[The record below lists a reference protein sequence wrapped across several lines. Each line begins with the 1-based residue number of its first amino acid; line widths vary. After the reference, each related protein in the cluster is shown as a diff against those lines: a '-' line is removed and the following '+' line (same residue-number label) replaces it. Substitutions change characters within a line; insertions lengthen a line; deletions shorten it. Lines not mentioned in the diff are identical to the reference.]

1 MKNFVA
7 PIMTVF
13 AVMISIMSFGQELP
27 EVIPPSPTVANL
39 MQFEE
44 VPVSYYTGQPN
55 ISIPI
60 YSKGLTGDLSMGI
73 SLSYNTQGVQINNR
87 SGWTGTSWS
96 LMAGGTI
103 SRTVR
108 GEPDEIT
115 KSTSTTNKTGIYH
128 LNDYWSYNSL
138 SGAQK
143 TEFNFLVVGESG
155 NKYDNKPDLYQFN
168 FMGYSGRFVILKEG
182 SNLVPKYISRTS
194 NFEIDITHDSNYV
207 ISAFKVTDA
216 KGYQY
221 TFDVVE
227 TSTSTPF
234 TGTKVQ
240 GNLSTFNVSA
250 AASSYNANS
259 AWHLSKIETSKG
271 NDLATITY
279 QNVIEN
285 YTASTSRTSNT
296 IINFGAGYN
305 DLVNNSYNK
314 GILEPAESVS
324 YQSISSTTKKIN
336 EITFTR
342 DNIKVKFDLDLTY
355 THPETNGRTLKSI
368 TIKKGSTV
376 NKTFNLNY
384 EETSDTSL
392 NPLVFKRVWLTKVT
406 ETAGGINQDY
416 NLVYNNKQDLPGF
429 NKDDVRGDSWGY
441 YSGIDVGQTSCDN
454 ISYSESIVTTGLLK
468 SIEYPTGG
476 VKEFVFEHNSYSYYQ
491 DQLIGYDD
499 YMQNPRNILVQTDS
513 TNNFVY
519 NHNGNSAPTVT
530 IETFTLDFDQD
541 IYVSSDVTANP
552 SQYLSD
558 HIIKIYNGSYEAYVD
573 LDQNCVK
580 VSNVPAGTYTMALA
594 PYINLNANTYQISG
608 DFEVV
613 YSDQSQNV
621 EQAMIGGG
629 VRIKEILFK
638 NAIDSQLND
647 KKIKFEYLDES
658 NSSLSSGVV
667 DAKAD
672 RLVRTYQKNTSRH
685 VFGNIE
691 NICHSLLPQTIQYEV
706 IEKGVN
712 VELSQGSYVG
722 YRHVKV
728 YEENNGSTT
737 YSYTSPYDYP
747 SVTATFDFEQ
757 PKPKENLDYK
767 RGLLLEQKTYNQS
780 GDPLKEISYLDS
792 NGDPNYEFQEDFLFT
807 DRSVFR
813 PNCNLLQYFTDWT
826 FYNNGTIQNHPPAE
840 GGGFCQVPNQA
851 QQPCG
856 AFPVIGTDFKS
867 GWAKL
872 KGTTTKEYFYNGGT
886 TVKESRQE
894 FLYNSLNYQISQ
906 QDTYYDKSG
915 VEEHL
920 QTKYF
925 YPVGTNLNSNTTTIK
940 NKLIALN
947 KVNEVLETQTF
958 RNGTKVSETHTIY
971 HEFHTNVVLPKEVKV
986 GKGTI
991 TPEKRIEFHKYDTYD
1006 NPLEVS
1012 KVDGAHISYIYG
1024 FNKSL
1029 PVAKVTNATYA
1040 NIEVILGTNFTLAD
1054 NLSAANE
1061 TSLRNGLPDALISV
1075 YRYDPIL
1082 GITSTVDEKGYE
1094 MTYEYDPFNRLKRV
1108 KDADGNILSEN
1119 AYFYQ
1124 NQY

>member
-7 PIMTVF
+7 SVFKASIVLMT
-13 AVMISIMSFGQELP
+13 ISMYGQELP

-60 YSKGLTGDLSMGI
+60 YSKALTGGLAMNI
-73 SLSYNTQGVQINNR
+73 ALSYNTQGVQINNR

-108 GEPDEIT
+108 GEPDEIIN
-115 KSTSTTNKTGIYH
+115 STTNKTGIYH
-128 LNDYWSYNSL
+128 LNDYWNYNSL
-138 SGAQK
+138 NGDQK
-143 TEFNFLVVGESG
+143 QEFNFLVIGESG

-168 FMGYSGRFVILKEG
+168 FMGYSGRFVLLKQG
-182 SNLVPKYISRTS
+182 VNLVPKFISKS
-194 NFEIDITHDSNYV
+194 SKFELDITHDSNYV
-207 ISAFKVTDA
+207 ISAFKVTDT

-227 TSTSTPF
+227 TSVTTPF
-234 TGTKVQ
+234 TGVKAQ
-240 GNLSTFNVSA
+240 GNSSTFNVSA

-259 AWHLSKIETSKG
+259 AWHLSKIETSNG
-271 NDLATITY
+271 NDLVTITY
-279 QNVIEN
+279 QDVVEN
-285 YTASTSRTSNT
+285 YTASTSKTLNT

-305 DLVNNSYNK
+305 NLVNNSYNQ

-324 YQSISSTTKKIN
+324 YQSINSTTKKIN

-342 DNIKVKFDLDLTY
+342 DNIKVKFDVDLSY
-355 THPETNGRTLKSI
+355 THPETDGRTLKSI

-376 NKTFNLNY
+376 NKTFNLSY

-392 NPLVFKRVWLTKVT
+392 SPLVFKRVWLTKIT
-406 ETAGGINQDY
+406 ETAGSINQDY
-416 NLVYNNKQDLPGF
+416 NLIYNNKQGLPGF

-441 YSGIDVGQTSCDN
+441 YSGIDLGQISC
-454 ISYSESIVTTGLLK
+454 SSTTFSEDIVRTGLLK

-491 DQLIGYDD
+491 DQTVPYAD
-499 YMQNPRNILVQTDS
+499 YIQNPRNVSVQNDI

-519 NHNGNSAPTVT
+519 NHDGNSAPTVT
-530 IETFTLDFDQD
+530 IDTFTLDFDQD
-541 IYVSSDVTANP
+541 IYVTSDVTANP
-552 SQYLSD
+552 IQYLND
-558 HIIKIYNGSYEAYVD
+558 HIIKIFNGTYETYVD
-573 LDQNCVK
+573 LDEACVK
-580 VSNVPAGTYTMALA
+580 VPNVPAGTYTMALA
-594 PYINLNANTYQISG
+594 PYFNLNANTYQISG
-608 DFEVV
+608 DFEVT
-613 YSDQSQNV
+613 YSTAVQTLDQ
-621 EQAMIGGG
+621 EMIGGG

-638 NAIDSQLND
+638 NALSSADNE
-647 KKIKFEYLDES
+647 KKIVFEYNDES
-658 NSSLSSGVV
+658 NSNLSSGVV

-672 RLVRTYQKNTSRH
+672 RLVRTYQKNTDRE

-691 NICHSLLPQTIQYEV
+691 NICNSLLPQTIQYEV
-706 IEKGVN
+706 VEKGVN

-728 YEENNGSTT
+728 YEENNGYST

-747 SVTATFDFEQ
+747 SAAATFNFEQ

-780 GDPLKEISYLDS
+780 GDILKEVSYLDP
-792 NGDPNYEFQEDFLFT
+792 NGNPNYEYQEDFLFT
-807 DRSVFR
+807 DRTVFR
-813 PNCNLLQYFTDWT
+813 PNCSYLQFYTDWT
-826 FYNNGTIQNHPPAE
+826 FYDSGTIQNPAPSA
-840 GGGFCQVPNQA
+840 GGGVCPMSNPGQRI
-851 QQPCG
+851 CG

-872 KGTTTKEYFYNGGT
+872 KGTTSKEYFYNGGT
-886 TVKESRQE
+886 TIKESRQE

-906 QDTYYDKSG
+906 QDTYYDKTG

-920 QTKYF
+920 QTKYY
-925 YPVGTNLNSNTTTIK
+925 YPLGTNLNSNTTTIK

-947 KVNEVLETQTF
+947 KVNEVLETQSF
-958 RNGTKVSETHTIY
+958 RNGTKLSETYTIY
-971 HEFHTNVVLPKEVKV
+971 FEFHTNVVLPKEVKV

-991 TPEKRIEFHKYDTYD
+991 TPETRIEFHKYDTYG

-1012 KVDGAHISYIYG
+1012 KADGAHISYIYG
-1024 FNKSL
+1024 YNKSL

-1040 NIEVILGTNFTLAD
+1040 NIETILGTNFSLTD

-1061 TSLRNGLPDALISV
+1061 TSLRNGLPNALISI

-1082 GITSTVDEKGYE
+1082 GVISTTDEKGYE
-1094 MTYEYDPFNRLKRV
+1094 MTYEYDAFNRLKRV
-1108 KDADGNILSEN
+1108 KDADGKILSEN